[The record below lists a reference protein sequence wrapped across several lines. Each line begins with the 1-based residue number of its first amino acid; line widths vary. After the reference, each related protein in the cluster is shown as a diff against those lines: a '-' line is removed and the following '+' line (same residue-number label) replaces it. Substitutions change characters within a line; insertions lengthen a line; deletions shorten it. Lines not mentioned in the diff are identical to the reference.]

1 MIFMHGECATMVLT
15 RVSCGDLSQIFE
27 AEQDNLYIEHISAGK
42 VLVSALR
49 AALSAPGAMDARS
62 LADAVAHC
70 TAAAGHYRS
79 LLADAE
85 GQSTYQPTLFRYF
98 FLSFHLA
105 RAMVQSANMGDE
117 QALERLRSELL
128 SCAEGGAA
136 VSAGAIRLHPWITA
150 ELRILL

>member
-1 MIFMHGECATMVLT
+1 MQCDNATMALT
-15 RVSCGDLSQIFE
+15 CPSYGNLVQIFE

-49 AALSAPGAMDARS
+49 IALAAPGAVDARS

-70 TAAAGHYRS
+70 TSAAGHYRS

-105 RAMVQSANMGDE
+105 RAVVQSANVGDE
-117 QALERLRSELL
+117 LALEQLREELL
-128 SCAEGGAA
+128 SCAEGG
-136 VSAGAIRLHPWITA
+136 AGAIRLHPWITA
-150 ELRILL
+150 ELRTLL